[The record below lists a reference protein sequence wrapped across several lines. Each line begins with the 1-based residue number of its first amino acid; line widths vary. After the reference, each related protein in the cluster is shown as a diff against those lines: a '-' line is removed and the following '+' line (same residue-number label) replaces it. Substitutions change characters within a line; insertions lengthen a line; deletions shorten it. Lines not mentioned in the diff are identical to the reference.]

1 MTPRTIEIIDALL
14 KEKDEELQGFVKE
27 EVRIQRI
34 LGKPESDWLKTLA
47 TQRLEIRQAR
57 EELRAI
63 QPTTTTEVHIGKKV
77 SVYHMDV
84 LRKGSVSKVD
94 GNNVT
99 VMMESDPEVREWPFI
114 EVTLSDLLEY
124 SQ

>member
-14 KEKDEELQGFVKE
+14 KAKDEDLKGLTKE

-34 LGKPESDWLKTLA
+34 LGKPESDWLKALA
-47 TQRLEIRQAR
+47 NQRLEIRQAR

-63 QPTTTTEVHIGKKV
+63 QPTPMMEVHIGKKV
-77 SVYHMDV
+77 SVYHMDI

-99 VMMESDPEVREWPFI
+99 IMMESDPEVREWPFI
-114 EVTLSDLLEY
+114 EVTLADLMEY
-124 SQ
+124 CQ

>member
-14 KEKDEELQGFVKE
+14 KAKDEDLKGLTQA
-27 EVRIQRI
+27 EVHMQRT
-34 LGKPESDWLKTLA
+34 LGRPEAEWLKALA
-47 TQRLEIRQAR
+47 TQRREIRQAR

-63 QPTTTTEVHIGKKV
+63 QPTTVTEVRIGKKV

-114 EVTLSDLLEY
+114 EVTLADLMEY